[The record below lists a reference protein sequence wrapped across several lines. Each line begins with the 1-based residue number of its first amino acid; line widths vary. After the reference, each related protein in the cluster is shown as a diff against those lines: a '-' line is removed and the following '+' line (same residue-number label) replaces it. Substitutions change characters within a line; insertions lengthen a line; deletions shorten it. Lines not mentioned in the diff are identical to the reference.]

1 MSGIRFRINNKI
13 ATIYINKE
21 STKNS
26 LDRNELKQIT
36 EFLKKI
42 KNMNLIC
49 LIISSSGD
57 TFSSGMNFKEL
68 SIGDW
73 SKNPISEVCDL
84 IEKIPFISI
93 CKING
98 AVYGGS
104 VELAISTDFRIGS
117 TNCKIH
123 IPASKFGIHYGYK
136 GIKRCLDFF
145 GLQITKRLLLLG
157 EVLNFEELK
166 VINFFDFYCDNP
178 RNLDTILK
186 SQIKKLSQLSQD
198 SIKKMKESI
207 NDCKNND
214 INVKIETE
222 RFQSTFDSRLIL
234 DKVRKLKQ
242 NE

>member
-1 MSGIRFRINNKI
+1 MSGIRFELNNKI
-13 ATIYINKE
+13 ATINLNKA

-26 LDRNELKQIT
+26 LDRNDLKKIT

-57 TFSSGMNFKEL
+57 TFSSGMNFKDL

-157 EVLNFEELK
+157 DEFNFEELK
-166 VINFFDFYCDNP
+166 VIKFFDFYYDSP
-178 RNLDTILK
+178 RNMDTILK
-186 SQIKKLSQLSQD
+186 SKINQLSQLSPD

-207 NDCKNND
+207 NDCKNNE

-222 RFQSTFDSRLIL
+222 RFQSGFESGLIL
-234 DKVRKLKQ
+234 EKIKKLRTK
-242 NE
+242 

>member
-1 MSGIRFRINNKI
+1 MREIVFSLNDKI
-13 ATIYINKE
+13 ATISLNKAQ
-21 STKNS
+21 TKNS
-26 LDRNELKQIT
+26 LNRNDLKQIT

-73 SKNPISEVCDL
+73 SKNPISEVCDK
-84 IEKIPFISI
+84 IEKLPFISI

-98 AVYGGS
+98 AIYGGS

-117 TNCKIH
+117 KNCKIH

-157 EVLNFEELK
+157 EVLNFDELK
-166 VINFFDFYCDNP
+166 SMNFFDFYCDKQSNI
-178 RNLDTILK
+178 DKMLK
-186 SQIKKLSQLSQD
+186 CKIKHLSQLSPD
-198 SIKKMKESI
+198 AIKKMKDSI

-214 INVKIETE
+214 INVKIEKE
-222 RFQSTFDSRLIL
+222 RFQSGFESGLIL
-234 DKVRKLKQ
+234 NKIRHLKLK
-242 NE
+242 

>member
-1 MSGIRFRINNKI
+1 MSGIRFELNNKI
-13 ATIYINKE
+13 ATINLNKA

-26 LDRNELKQIT
+26 IDRNDLKKIT

-73 SKNPISEVCDL
+73 GKNPISEVCDL

-157 EVLNFEELK
+157 DKFNFEELK
-166 VINFFDFYCDNP
+166 VIKFFDFYCDSP
-178 RNLDTILK
+178 RNMDTILK
-186 SQIKKLSQLSQD
+186 SKIKQLSQLSPD

-207 NDCKNND
+207 NDCKNNE

-222 RFQSTFDSRLIL
+222 RFQSGFESGLIL
-234 DKVRKLKQ
+234 EKIKKLRTK
-242 NE
+242 

>member
-1 MSGIRFRINNKI
+1 MNGIKFKLNNNI
-13 ATIYINKE
+13 ATIHLNNE

-26 LDRNELKQIT
+26 LDRNSLEQIT

-42 KNMNLIC
+42 ETLDVIC

-57 TFSSGMNFKEL
+57 IFSSGINFKEL
-68 SIGDW
+68 STGDW

-117 TNCKIH
+117 KNCKIH

-157 EVLNFEELK
+157 EELNFEELK
-166 VINFFDFYCDNP
+166 VMNFFDFYCDKPSNI
-178 RNLDTILK
+178 DTMLK
-186 SQIKKLSQLSQD
+186 SKIKQLSQLSPD
-198 SIKKMKESI
+198 AIKKMKDSI

-214 INVKIETE
+214 INVKIEKE
-222 RFQSTFDSRLIL
+222 RFQSGFESGLIL
-234 DKVRKLKQ
+234 EKIRK
-242 NE
+242 